1 MSKKNVI
8 ILILI
13 LLLAL
18 TLGIIAGIFIFSNDS
33 NPKEKQVKI
42 YPLTLEEMYCNI
54 KDSRRILKIKVT
66 IETTNKETY
75 EEMSQ
80 KQFLIRD
87 EINKIVRNST
97 EEELEG
103 KEGQVN
109 LQNSIKKNL
118 INLFNDENI
127 TNIYFD
133 DFIIQ

>member
-1 MSKKNVI
+1 
-8 ILILI
+8 
-13 LLLAL
+13 
-18 TLGIIAGIFIFSNDS
+18 
-33 NPKEKQVKI
+33 
-42 YPLTLEEMYCNI
+42 MYCNI

-109 LQNSIKKNL
+109 LQNSIKKKSHQS
-118 INLFNDENI
+118 F
-127 TNIYFD
+127 
-133 DFIIQ
+133 

>member
-1 MSKKNVI
+1 M
-8 ILILI
+8 
-13 LLLAL
+13 
-18 TLGIIAGIFIFSNDS
+18 
-33 NPKEKQVKI
+33 
-42 YPLTLEEMYCNI
+42 
-54 KDSRRILKIKVT
+54 
-66 IETTNKETY
+66 
-75 EEMSQ
+75 
-80 KQFLIRD
+80 
-87 EINKIVRNST
+87 RNST

>member
-1 MSKKNVI
+1 
-8 ILILI
+8 
-13 LLLAL
+13 
-18 TLGIIAGIFIFSNDS
+18 
-33 NPKEKQVKI
+33 
-42 YPLTLEEMYCNI
+42 MYCNI